1 MCWKHF
7 QALARTRSA
16 SVLLVKAVSI
26 LGGRPESAYALQR
39 YRRSGRTC
47 GVASLPLSG
56 VVLSCLHHISVSAV
70 SGSGISGMASPLG
83 FTELVGT
90 DRG

>member
-1 MCWKHF
+1 MCWKHCH
-7 QALARTRSA
+7 ALARTRPA
-16 SVLLVKAVSI
+16 SVLLVQAVSI
-26 LGGRPESAYALQR
+26 LGGRLESAYALQR
-39 YRRSGRTC
+39 YRHSVHTC

-56 VVLSCLHHISVSAV
+56 AVLSCLQPVSAV
-70 SGSGISGMASPLG
+70 SGGGISGMASALG